1 MNTPTWIDPYSP
13 EAVQEI
19 TANVLTG
26 ENYRIFY
33 EGATR
38 RKLIETYKNLRGLA
52 NKHPNSESDWHNSI
66 KEILKN
72 NSQESKILQ
81 LWLIGLTKKT
91 ADNLGVTKK
100 DYPALFDDMMKSF
113 ERTAKSCKDRREMAL
128 LFWCGTATLTI
139 RGSAKSKYGKA
150 LERSLARAAL
160 TIIGLDEQKGDFRLN
175 VEGDKEVVRETDAE
189 IRTKR
194 GWVRME
200 IGLIGQGNSEVISD
214 KVGRVGRNGI
224 IMMDVMPKQST
235 AYTAANNSGVRLIQL
250 RNNQPVEELRQYL
263 SGLDVPV
270 QGEPIEVEEVK
281 RRVMEIPLV
290 AFTRTK
296 KLNN

>member
-1 MNTPTWIDPYSP
+1 MDTPTWTDPYSP

-33 EGATR
+33 ESATK
-38 RKLIETYKNLRGLA
+38 RKLIETYKNLRDLA
-52 NKHPNSESDWHNSI
+52 NRHPDNESDWRNSI
-66 KEILKN
+66 KEILEN

-91 ADNLGVTKK
+91 ADNLGVTRK
-100 DYPALFDDMMKSF
+100 DYPVLFDDMMKCF
-113 ERTAKSCKDRREMAL
+113 ERTEKSCKDRREMAL

-150 LERSLARAAL
+150 LERSLAKSAL

-200 IGLIGQGNSEVISD
+200 IGLIGRGNSEVISD

-235 AYTAANNSGVRLIQL
+235 AYLTASNSGVHLIQL

-270 QGEPIEVEEVK
+270 QKESIETAEVK
-281 RRVMEIPLV
+281 NRVMEMPLET
-290 AFTRTK
+290 FTRIK
-296 KLNN
+296 K